1 MVRRSANVLALVA
14 ALAALLPAALV
25 APPAFAAPGAPLAP
39 PTTAATAPAAPTVT
53 VHYVPPVDAP
63 IVDHFRPP
71 ACTWCPGNRGIDYD
85 TAPGTAVHAAAPGT
99 VTFAGRIGG
108 DGFVTVAHADGLRTS
123 YAFLATI
130 AVRSGQVVA
139 RGEILGTTAG
149 RLHFGVR
156 RGSTYL
162 DPELLFAGGRVRARL
177 VPTDGSPA
185 RSPRPPARTAETGSH
200 PVG

>member
-1 MVRRSANVLALVA
+1 MSLRRAAVLLVT
-14 ALAALLPAALV
+14 LSITTSSITTYSITI
-25 APPAFAAPGAPLAP
+25 AAPATAAPL
-39 PTTAATAPAAPTVT
+39 VR
-53 VHYVPPVDAP
+53 YRPPVPAP

-85 TAPGTAVHAAAPGT
+85 TPSGTPVHAAAPGE

-130 AVRSGQVVA
+130 AVRQGEVVVQGQVV
-139 RGEILGTTAG
+139 GTTEG

-177 VPTDGSPA
+177 VPIDGSP
-185 RSPRPPARTAETGSH
+185 PRAAGATGLVATS
-200 PVG
+200 

>member
-1 MVRRSANVLALVA
+1 MARRSAISLALVA
-14 ALAALLPAALV
+14 ALVGLLPVVLT
-25 APPAFAAPGAPLAP
+25 APPVTAAPGGPPSNAAAP
-39 PTTAATAPAAPTVT
+39 PVPATGAVR
-53 VHYVPPVDAP
+53 YVPPVEAP
-63 IVDHFRPP
+63 IVEHFRPP

-130 AVRSGQVVA
+130 AVRAGESVG
-139 RGEILGTTAG
+139 RGELLGTTAG

-162 DPELLFAGGRVRARL
+162 DPELLFAGGRLRARL
-177 VPTDGSPA
+177 VPSDGSA
-185 RSPRPPARTAETGSH
+185 PRPPVPPARAAETGPH